1 MSDFSI
7 RTENNGTVYLDGEM
21 NFATTPGLYQRLE
34 NRFMGDRPIENI
46 DLSGVGLADSAGLA
60 LLLELQ
66 AMAGQQG
73 HRLRIINTPDNLL
86 RLAKLCEADKLMEI
100 TGRDHKGDEST

>member
-1 MSDFSI
+1 MSDCSI
-7 RTENNGTVYLDGEM
+7 RTGNNGTVYLDGEM
-21 NFATTPGLYQRLE
+21 NFASTPGLYQKLE
-34 NRFMGDRPIENI
+34 NRFLGDKPIRNI

-66 AMAGQQG
+66 AMAGRQG
-73 HRLRIINTPDNLL
+73 HRLHIVNTPDNLL

-100 TGRDHKGDEST
+100 TGRDHKDDEST